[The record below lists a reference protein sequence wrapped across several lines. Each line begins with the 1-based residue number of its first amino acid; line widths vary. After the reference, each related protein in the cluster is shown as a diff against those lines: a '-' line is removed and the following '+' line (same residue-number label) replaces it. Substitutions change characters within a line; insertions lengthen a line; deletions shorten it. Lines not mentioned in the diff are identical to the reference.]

1 MPHDIDETVIVA
13 KAIVKMFTLW
23 GLQDSTQLKILGMS
37 DSNGEVLIG
46 MRDGSTGLPNK
57 GDIRSR
63 ARHLLTIHK
72 YLRLLY
78 PKNNELLYGW
88 VRMHNKHFG
97 GLTPLDLMM
106 TGDFQRVITLLNK
119 QVQH

>member
-23 GLQDSTQLKILGMS
+23 GVQDSTQLKILGMS
-37 DSNGEVLIG
+37 DSDDEVLRG

-88 VRMHNKHFG
+88 VKMHNKHLG

>member
-1 MPHDIDETVIVA
+1 
-13 KAIVKMFTLW
+13 
-23 GLQDSTQLKILGMS
+23 
-37 DSNGEVLIG
+37 
-46 MRDGSTGLPNK
+46 MRDGSTGLPSE

-88 VRMHNKHFG
+88 VRMHNKHLG
-97 GLTPLDLMM
+97 GLAPLDLMM